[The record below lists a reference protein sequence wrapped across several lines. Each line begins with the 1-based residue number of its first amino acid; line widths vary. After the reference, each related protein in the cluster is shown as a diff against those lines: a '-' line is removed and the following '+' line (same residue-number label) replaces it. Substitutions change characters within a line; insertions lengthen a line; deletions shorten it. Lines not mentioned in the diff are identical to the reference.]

1 MARLFEKYK
10 KEAVPALKE
19 KLNLKNVMAV
29 PRLEK
34 IVVNA
39 GVGKAIENKDRIE
52 AAVKDI
58 AAITGQKPVVTRARQ
73 SISGFKLRQGEKIGC
88 KVTLRGKVMYEF
100 LDKLISVVI
109 PRLRDFRGLDP
120 KSFDTQ
126 GNFNMGIGE
135 QSVFPEIS
143 IDQVQFVQG
152 MDITMVISNGSKK
165 ASHEL
170 LKALGMPFRTQ
181 TQTDARTTGG
191 TVVSSVTPTT
201 GATD

>member
-1 MARLFEKYK
+1 MSRLFEKYK

-88 KVTLRGKVMYEF
+88 KVTLRGRVMYEF
-100 LDKLISVVI
+100 LDKLISIVI

-120 KSFDTQ
+120 KSFDMQ
-126 GNFNMGIGE
+126 GNFNMGISE

-152 MDITMVISNGSKK
+152 MDITIVIANGDKK
-165 ASHEL
+165 SSYEL
-170 LKALGMPFRTQ
+170 LKLFGMPFRTETNKPINQ
-181 TQTDARTTGG
+181 
-191 TVVSSVTPTT
+191 
-201 GATD
+201 